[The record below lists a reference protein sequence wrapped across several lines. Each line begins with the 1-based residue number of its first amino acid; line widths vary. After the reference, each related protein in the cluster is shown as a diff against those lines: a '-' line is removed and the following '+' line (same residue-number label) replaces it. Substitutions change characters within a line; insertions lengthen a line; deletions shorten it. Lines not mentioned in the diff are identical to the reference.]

1 MQETMIIRPNK
12 ESDRLTL
19 RTLKVMKEVQKRLGD
34 RTERVDYKAI
44 ATVLGLK
51 WNNVKYAVNTLVK
64 AGFLA
69 KEDGKLTVLKKV
81 VL

>member
-1 MQETMIIRPNK
+1 MQETIIVRPNK
-12 ESDRLTL
+12 GTDRLTL
-19 RTLKVMKEVQKRLGD
+19 RTLKIMKEVQKQIGE
-34 RTERVDYKAI
+34 RTERADYKAI
-44 ATVLGLK
+44 AVALNLK

>member
-1 MQETMIIRPNK
+1 MQESMIIRPNK
-12 ESDRLTL
+12 GADRLTL

-44 ATVLGLK
+44 ATVLNLK
-51 WNNVKYAVNTLVK
+51 WNNVKYAVNALVK

-69 KEDGKLTVLKKV
+69 KEYDKLTVLKKV
-81 VL
+81 ML